1 LQRSDGAPWDPQ
13 LYKNKSTAYT
23 TFEGVL
29 LPVSTIF
36 DSLGWVLSITAKPKP
51 GTEEVTEKNFFLP
64 LAAVF
69 AQWCRT
75 LIPRKYAPTMIHL
88 AYWKDVATGKLLTL
102 LGSTPGSAAPT
113 HGLVDTAF
121 AVAKKT
127 AREKAEKAA
136 KDAGKTAVEI
146 KKAGKAAKV
155 TQSARSYVFIRERQN
170 LLKEVDL
177 KPTKG
182 LEDEQEV
189 DKSGNEMDIGYGR
202 CAETFFYI
210 WAGNYMCV
218 TTFNWPA
225 YRELLTIVFTQ
236 KIRRR

>member
-1 LQRSDGAPWDPQ
+1 
-13 LYKNKSTAYT
+13 
-23 TFEGVL
+23 
-29 LPVSTIF
+29 
-36 DSLGWVLSITAKPKP
+36 
-51 GTEEVTEKNFFLP
+51 
-64 LAAVF
+64 
-69 AQWCRT
+69 
-75 LIPRKYAPTMIHL
+75 
-88 AYWKDVATGKLLTL
+88 
-102 LGSTPGSAAPT
+102 
-113 HGLVDTAF
+113 
-121 AVAKKT
+121 
-127 AREKAEKAA
+127 
-136 KDAGKTAVEI
+136 
-146 KKAGKAAKV
+146 
-155 TQSARSYVFIRERQN
+155 
-170 LLKEVDL
+170 LKEVDL

>member
-1 LQRSDGAPWDPQ
+1 
-13 LYKNKSTAYT
+13 
-23 TFEGVL
+23 
-29 LPVSTIF
+29 
-36 DSLGWVLSITAKPKP
+36 
-51 GTEEVTEKNFFLP
+51 
-64 LAAVF
+64 
-69 AQWCRT
+69 
-75 LIPRKYAPTMIHL
+75 MIHL

-121 AVAKKT
+121 ADAKKA

-136 KDAGKTAVEI
+136 KDAGKTAAEI

-210 WAGNYMCV
+210 WAGNYMWV
-218 TTFNWPA
+218 TTFN
-225 YRELLTIVFTQ
+225 
-236 KIRRR
+236 